1 MLILA
6 LLLILPSFIDIDKDA
21 NKVYYKYTVKDSL
34 LTNYNVDLLN
44 TAAYAQFEYK
54 PTEKLK
60 LVAAARY
67 DRLDYKFDNHL
78 LPGAFTGAPDAID
91 HFDHFT
97 PKLGLTYDFG
107 KNKGAYINYSVGFA
121 PPNITD
127 LYTGVKVPVLKASS
141 YNNYEIGGWVSF
153 AANKGYAEVSL
164 YQLDGENEIV
174 SVRLADG
181 SYQNQNAG
189 KTSHKG
195 IEANLNMHL

>member
-1 MLILA
+1 M
-6 LLLILPSFIDIDKDA
+6 
-21 NKVYYKYTVKDSL
+21 
-34 LTNYNVDLLN
+34 
-44 TAAYAQFEYK
+44 
-54 PTEKLK
+54 
-60 LVAAARY
+60 AAARY

-78 LPGAFTGAPDAID
+78 LPGAFTGAPDATD

-141 YNNYEIGGWVSF
+141 YNNYEVGGWVSF

-164 YQLDGENEIV
+164 YKLDGENEIV

-189 KTSHKG
+189 KQATKALKLNIKYAPVEELAFGLLALMQSINILITSSKAKTIQDIKWHR
-195 IEANLNMHL
+195 LHLLFIMAKSLTNHIT